1 MDYTHLYIFNRFN
14 IFVSLLCVNFA
25 KASLVSQMV
34 KNLPAMQSSIPGSGR
49 SPGGG
54 HGNPLQNSCLEN
66 SMDRG
71 AWQATYSSWGCKE
84 LNMTEPLHFIVHLHD
99 FIFTAY
105 TFLEFLKPLSDLAL
119 QRSMP
124 NCPFIAKGEGNVL
137 PTVVISY
144 PYSSKPQRWPLR
156 VTVPLN

>member
-1 MDYTHLYIFNRFN
+1 MIIYVCVYIYIYRSHLCAI
-14 IFVSLLCVNFA
+14 
-25 KASLVSQMV
+25 
-34 KNLPAMQSSIPGSGR
+34 
-49 SPGGG
+49 
-54 HGNPLQNSCLEN
+54 LQYSCLEN
-66 SMDRG
+66 AMGGG

-84 LNMTEPLHFIVHLHD
+84 LNMTEPLHFIVRLHD

-105 TFLEFLKPLSDLAL
+105 TFSEFLKPLSDLAL
-119 QRSMP
+119 QRSMT

-137 PTVVISY
+137 PTDIISY